1 MKLYIYDHCPFCV
14 RPRLVAGLR
23 GVKLEEVILL
33 NDDED
38 NPIRMVGAKQV
49 PILEKDD
56 GTFMPESLDIVLYLD
71 EYAGQGRLNE
81 NVRPEVPAWLA
92 KVGGYYNKLTQ
103 PRLVQ
108 NGLPEFA
115 TEAAVAYFV
124 GKKEPN
130 IGNFAENIAQTE
142 QYLAAL
148 HADLAGLVAL
158 MADGSDGLNGEVGME
173 DVLVFPVLR
182 NLTVVKAIEWPPRV
196 WNYVNTLAQKSG
208 VNLYSEY
215 AV

>member
-1 MKLYIYDHCPFCV
+1 MKLYTYDHCPFCV

-23 GVKLEEVILL
+23 GVKLEEVVLL
-33 NDDED
+33 NDDEA

-56 GTFMPESLDIVLYLD
+56 GTFMPESLDIVRYLD

-108 NGLPEFA
+108 IGLPEFA

-130 IGNFAENIAQTE
+130 IGISLKT
-142 QYLAAL
+142 
-148 HADLAGLVAL
+148 
-158 MADGSDGLNGEVGME
+158 
-173 DVLVFPVLR
+173 LR
-182 NLTVVKAIEWPPRV
+182 NPSNIWRLCTRIWRN
-196 WNYVNTLAQKSG
+196 WLR
-208 VNLYSEY
+208 
-215 AV
+215 